1 MLYYIQRTVVYVGL
15 PERLREILQEQKF
28 KQKELASLLEVSP
41 GYISGL
47 LNGRNKA
54 ISPMLA
60 ERIEN
65 RLGYSSQW
73 LLTGEGQKFR
83 HRSSLPG
90 LSSVHQLAIARLETL
105 SEREVKAVIAFIR
118 SLPEVESILKEES

>member
-1 MLYYIQRTVVYVGL
+1 MGL

-83 HRSSLPG
+83 YRSSLPG

-118 SLPEVESILKEES
+118 SLPEVESILKEDG